1 LAIEDLRLPKTLL
14 IKKTQH
20 YSMKETAI
28 KKSEILHL
36 KSTISLIVAAS
47 ENNAIGKDNKLL
59 WNLPIDL
66 KFFKNTTWG
75 MPVVMGRKSFES
87 MGKALNG
94 RPNFVITKN
103 KDWKAEG
110 AYVSSTIEDA
120 LKDAESANCKEIFIT
135 GGGEI
140 YKQSMELAD
149 KIYMT
154 RIYTTI
160 EGDTYFPEIEESKWE
175 LAHVTEIK
183 ADEKNK
189 FDMSFQTWTR
199 RQS

>member
-1 LAIEDLRLPKTLL
+1 MQD
-14 IKKTQH
+14 
-20 YSMKETAI
+20 SSI
-28 KKSEILHL
+28 KKSEIGNL
-36 KSTISLIVAAS
+36 KPTISLIVAAS
-47 ENNAIGKDNKLL
+47 ENNAIGKDNQLL

-110 AYVSSTIEDA
+110 ASVSSTIEDA
-120 LKDAESANCKEIFIT
+120 LKDAESANCREIFIT

-154 RIYTTI
+154 RIHTQA
-160 EGDTYFPEIEESKWE
+160 EGDTHFPEIDESKWQME
-175 LAHVTEIK
+175 HVTEIK

-189 FDMSFQTWTR
+189 FDMSFQTWIR

>member
-1 LAIEDLRLPKTLL
+1 MQD
-14 IKKTQH
+14 
-20 YSMKETAI
+20 SGI
-28 KKSEILHL
+28 KKSEIRNP

-47 ENNAIGKDNKLL
+47 ENNAIGKDNQLL

-75 MPVVMGRKSFES
+75 MPVVMGRKTFEA
-87 MGKALNG
+87 MGKPLNG
-94 RPNFVITKN
+94 RPNFVITTK

-110 AYVSSTIEDA
+110 ASVSSTIEDA
-120 LKDAESANCKEIFIT
+120 LRDAESANCKEIFIT

-140 YKQSMELAD
+140 YKQSMDLAD

-154 RIYTTI
+154 RIHTQI
-160 EGDTYFPEIEESKWE
+160 EGDTFFPEIDEKKWQLE
-175 LAHVTEIK
+175 HVTEIK

-189 FDMSFQTWTR
+189 YDMSFETWVKR
-199 RQS
+199 